1 MATEPNAGSSHHNAA
16 GSGPHSH
23 NPSNLRQQDS
33 CVSLNNRKRVV
44 EKDGFV
50 KTMMSLYTGNV
61 EERKKLVFKL

>member
-1 MATEPNAGSSHHNAA
+1 MATEQISGSGHHNAA
-16 GSGPHSH
+16 GSGSHSH
-23 NPSNLRQQDS
+23 NLSNLRKQDS